1 MPTCEFR
8 LSEDDN
14 VLGKKELST
23 LPDEDDEVALG
34 GAVYRV
40 DALPGDTSTDPVVVY
55 VREHAAQPEGGRA

>member
-8 LSEDDN
+8 SEDDT

-23 LPDEDDEVALG
+23 LPDEGDEVVLG
-34 GAVYRV
+34 GTVYRV

-55 VREHAAQPEGGRA
+55 VRARAAQPARERA